1 VVHFILLMD
10 IWVQNVAGA
19 DGDEE
24 IRNGD
29 ARALGVYCQEIF
41 LRGVKAITNKG

>member
-1 VVHFILLMD
+1 VQNFILLMD
-10 IWVQNVAGA
+10 RWVQNVAGA
-19 DGDEE
+19 DDDE

-29 ARALGVYCQEIF
+29 ARALGVYCQGIF